1 VLTAR
6 DFALALGGFLLLAV
20 WKMPPW
26 IVVML
31 LAAAGALSGLA

>member
-1 VLTAR
+1 VI
-6 DFALALGGFLLLAV
+6 FALALSGFLLHTI

-26 IVVML
+26 IVVV